1 MKVLELN
8 SIKKHDGYIYYI
20 HHYTANAKIE
30 FLTKE
35 IVIPISFTVEINPFG
50 MKRVDLDPIPRE
62 VDYPVLPITKSLK
75 EFIDKLAVA
84 GALPEV

>member
-1 MKVLELN
+1 MR
-8 SIKKHDGYIYYI
+8 S
-20 HHYTANAKIE
+20 
-30 FLTKE
+30 
-35 IVIPISFTVEINPFG
+35 
-50 MKRVDLDPIPRE
+50 VDLDPIPRE

>member
-35 IVIPISFTVEINPFG
+35 IVIPISFTVEINAD
-50 MKRVDLDPIPRE
+50 R
-62 VDYPVLPITKSLK
+62 
-75 EFIDKLAVA
+75 
-84 GALPEV
+84 